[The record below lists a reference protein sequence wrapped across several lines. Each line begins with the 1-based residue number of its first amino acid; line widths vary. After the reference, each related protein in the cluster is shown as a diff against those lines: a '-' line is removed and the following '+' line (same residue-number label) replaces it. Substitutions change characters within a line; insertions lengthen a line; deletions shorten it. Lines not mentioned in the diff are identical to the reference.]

1 MSEMK
6 LTSGKY
12 AIFMTYIL
20 QGANFLFPLIT
31 YPYVT
36 RVLGA
41 ESLGTVGFANS
52 IANYFSAIAT
62 FGLTTYAIRTSARV
76 RNDKNE
82 LSHTVGELFTA
93 NGATTLLSVLLYSLV
108 IMIFPRF
115 REQWILMLLFGVSF
129 MSDFLGVGWI
139 YTALEKYTYI
149 TARTLAFKTITFVLL
164 LLLIH
169 NTDDGIV
176 YAAIL
181 AGSNVCTNI
190 VNHLYAQKL
199 VRFRVQ
205 RGISFAGHYRYT
217 KWFFVQ
223 SVALTLF
230 SNIDITMLGLLGDQV
245 QTGNYEAAVKIKTL
259 LSALVS
265 SLGNLFLPRL
275 SQFIKEDKMDAYWR
289 TIHKSLSYNSF
300 ISIPLIGF
308 FLLESNEIIA
318 FICGDKYLYAGDMVK
333 ILIFTVYIIGISTV
347 TGIQILL
354 SMNQERNL
362 LFSSVGGTAVNI
374 ILNWLLIPK
383 LFGVGAAIATVLA
396 ETVVLFL
403 QIMFLH
409 RMNIKVPILRL
420 SVKAL
425 IGTVFAVAATF
436 VLQVWIPM
444 NGLFE
449 IIVTAIVF
457 AVVYTT
463 VLLML
468 KEEIARDLI
477 YMILYRRK
485 NERK

>member
-12 AIFMTYIL
+12 AIFMNYIL

-41 ESLGTVGFANS
+41 KSLGTVSFANS

-76 RNDKNE
+76 RNDKHE
-82 LSHTVGELFTA
+82 LSRTVGELFTA
-93 NGATTLLSVLLYSLV
+93 NGATTLLAVVLYALV
-108 IMIFPRF
+108 IMLFPRF
-115 REQWILMLLFGVSF
+115 REQWILMLLFGISF

-149 TARTLAFKTITFVLL
+149 TVRTLIFKVITFFAL

-190 VNHLYAQKL
+190 VNYLYAQKM

-205 RGISFAGHYRYT
+205 RGISFVGHYRYT
-217 KWFFVQ
+217 KWFFIQ

-230 SNIDITMLGLLGDQV
+230 SNMDITMLGFLGDQV

-275 SQFIKEDKMDAYWR
+275 SQFIKEEKMDAYWR

-308 FLLESNEIIA
+308 FLLESNEVIA
-318 FICGDKYLYAGDMVK
+318 LLCGGKYLYAGDMMK
-333 ILIFTVYIIGISTV
+333 ILVFTVYIIGISTV

-354 SMNQERNL
+354 SMNKERNL

-374 ILNWLLIPK
+374 LLNWLLIPK

-396 ETVVLFL
+396 EIAVLFL
-403 QIMFLH
+403 QIMFLY

-420 SVKAL
+420 SVKAFV
-425 IGTVFAVAATF
+425 GTVFAVAAAF
-436 VLQVWIPM
+436 ILQGWIPM
-444 NGLFE
+444 NGLLE

-457 AVVYTT
+457 AVVYLTM
-463 VLLML
+463 LLVL
-468 KEEIARDLI
+468 KEEIASDLVH
-477 YMILYRRK
+477 MVLHRRK
-485 NERK
+485 K